1 MTHERMTAIMQPI
14 ATLFAV
20 SLGWG
25 AVLASAAA
33 AGPALSIPLACDPDR
48 TCLIQQYV
56 DMAPGPEATDPFCG
70 TATYD
75 DHKGTDFRVLSLKE
89 MAKGVSVLAVA
100 GGTVLRLRDGE
111 ADRLIQSVDE
121 RAGLQ
126 GKECGNGLVIDQG
139 DGWTA
144 QYCHLRA
151 NSIRTKAGQNVRTG
165 EPLGLVGSSGFS
177 QFPHLHLTVRRKD
190 RVIDPASGR
199 EMGTGCVGII
209 SGDRSLWSIKAQNW
223 MSAAGRSIID
233 VGLTGEL
240 IDHDQLVETGAPP
253 SLVVNDTA
261 IVGWGWFANLHKNDQ
276 VRIRIVSPRGA
287 TLIDTVSD
295 PLPQAKASYSRYA
308 GRKRL
313 PEVGRYSVTVDLL
326 RNGEIVETRT
336 EDILAE

>member
-144 QYCHLRA
+144 QYCHLREG
-151 NSIRTKAGQNVRTG
+151 SIQVKAGQRVVTG
-165 EPLGLVGSSGFS
+165 EPLGLVGASGFA
-177 QFPHLHLTVRRKD
+177 QFPHLHLTLRHKD
-190 RVIDPASGR
+190 RIIDPVSGR
-199 EMGTGCVGII
+199 EMGTGCD
-209 SGDRSLWSIKAQNW
+209 STSSANHSLWSDEAQVWIN
-223 MSAAGRSIID
+223 SADRSIMG
-233 VGLTGEL
+233 VGLAGGL
-240 IDHDQLVETGAPP
+240 IDHDRLVETGNPP
-253 SLVVNDTA
+253 SLVASDTA
-261 IVGWGWFANLHKNDQ
+261 IVGWGWFANLQQHDQ
-276 VRIRIVSPRGA
+276 LRIAIVAPDGA
-287 TLIDTVSD
+287 TLFDAVSE
-295 PLPQAKASYSRYA
+295 PLDRAKASYSQFA
-308 GRKRL
+308 GRKRS
-313 PEVGRYSVTVDLL
+313 PEPGRYTVTVQIL
-326 RNGEIVETRT
+326 RHGQVLEART
-336 EDILAE
+336 ENVLVQ